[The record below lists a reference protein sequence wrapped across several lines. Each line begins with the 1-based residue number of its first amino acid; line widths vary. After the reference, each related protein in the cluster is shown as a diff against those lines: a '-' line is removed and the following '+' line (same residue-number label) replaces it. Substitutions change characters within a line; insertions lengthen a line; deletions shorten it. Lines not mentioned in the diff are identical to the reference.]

1 MTALDQLIN
10 LLRHWDKNNRET
22 FCGIRVHEA
31 LQELEELLPKDDE
44 DTWYCPK
51 CRTPSSTYDA
61 ECGSC
66 GYEREEVMPSLGG

>member
-10 LLRHWDKNNRET
+10 LLRHWDKHNRET

-51 CRTPSSTYDA
+51 CRMACSQEDYT
-61 ECGSC
+61 CLC
-66 GYEREEVMPSLGG
+66 GYEREGVMP